1 MIFSIRFICSI
12 LNRPVGA
19 AAVMLYDSDY
29 GVACYARAENGE
41 ADANSRLWK
50 HTRGGVFG
58 RGPVPMSDEPLF
70 GRYR

>member
-1 MIFSIRFICSI
+1 
-12 LNRPVGA
+12 
-19 AAVMLYDSDY
+19 MLYDSDY

-58 RGPVPMSDEPLF
+58 RGPVPMSDEPPF